1 MFSRLRWLMLHLS
14 RQMWLRA
21 TAFSLLGIFS
31 ALAAVLLKRYI
42 PSELT
47 TRIGANAVD
56 SLLSV
61 IASSML
67 AVTIFSLSTMV
78 AAFASATSNVTP
90 RSTRLLSADSTA
102 QNALATFVGSFIF
115 SVVGIIGLH
124 TGLYGDSGRVILYA
138 VTLAV
143 LVLIIVTLLR
153 WIDYVLKLGR
163 VGPTS
168 ARVEKAATKAMRDR
182 YRTPCLGGHRRE
194 DALVPPDMQNVSAGD
209 IGYIDHIDMA
219 ELQELAEDADTTIFV
234 RALPGDLIGPGRPL
248 AMFTACGRD
257 ELTAKIRAAF
267 GVAPQRSFD
276 QDPRFGLCVLA
287 EIASRALSP
296 AVNDPGTAIEILA
309 RGARVLAQWAA
320 PCNENMDVDATI
332 RFSRV
337 HVPPLP
343 LDDLFEDFFPAIAR
357 DGAANVEV
365 AIQLQ
370 KVLQM
375 LASLGEE
382 RYRDAAHTQSKLALT
397 RNELMMPLPGDIERV
412 RAAAARVIG
421 VSG

>member
-1 MFSRLRWLMLHLS
+1 MFSRLHWLMLHLS

-42 PSELT
+42 PNELT

-78 AAFASATSNVTP
+78 AAFASATSTVTP
-90 RSTRLLSADSTA
+90 RATRLLSADSTA

-182 YRTPCLGGHRRE
+182 YRKPYLGGFPRE
-194 DALVPPDMQNVSAGD
+194 DTLLPSDAQEVISGE

-219 ELQELAEDADTTIFV
+219 ELQELAEGAGLTVFV
-234 RALPGDLIGPGRPL
+234 NALPGDLVGPGRSL
-248 AMFTACGRD
+248 AMFTPRGND
-257 ELTAKIRAAF
+257 ELTAKMRAAF

-296 AVNDPGTAIEILA
+296 AMNDPGTAIEILT
-309 RGARVLAQWAA
+309 RGARVLAQWAP
-320 PCNENMDVDATI
+320 PCNEDMEVDQKI
-332 RFSRV
+332 RFPRV

-343 LDDLFEDFFPAIAR
+343 LDDLFEDFFAAIAR

-365 AIQLQ
+365 AIQLH
-370 KVLQM
+370 KVLRM
-375 LASLGEE
+375 LASIDEL
-382 RYRDAAHTQSKLALT
+382 RYCQSAQRQSNLALA
-397 RNELMMPLPGDIERV
+397 RNELAMTLPGDIERA
-412 RAAAARVIG
+412 RAAAARVANTA
-421 VSG
+421 S